1 MAGAFFI
8 VLKNIISFKDYLI
21 ISPLYSCCKVHKSDF
36 CDTIYSVRRIRMF
49 FDILKRD
56 LKRKKTMN
64 VIVLLFVILSV
75 MFISSSVTNL
85 TAVTGSLDSFFDK
98 AGVGD
103 YMTFERS
110 GGSVTVKDAVK
121 NAEGVTDFKQEECI
135 FISGHRFVEHDNAK
149 DKQNANAGFVSCIS
163 HQIEKYFD
171 SNDSEITEVKD
182 GEVYV
187 RQSLL
192 DNSNAKIG
200 DKVELTAGDIT
211 RTFTVKDSLKDAIL
225 GSRMMGNTRFLI
237 SENDYKAFE
246 KVEPLQPYLIYLSFI
261 DTSDVPALE
270 KALTAC
276 DAMAFSGDRSLLQ
289 FTYIMEMIIAGILLI
304 VSIALI
310 LIAIV
315 ILRFTIS
322 FTLSEEYRQIGIMK
336 AIGITNG
343 KIRSLYLIKYLAIS
357 IIGAIVGL
365 ALSFPFGSMLLK
377 MVSQSILM
385 DSAGGVLLSILCA
398 ISVVGIIVLF
408 CYVSTR
414 KVKKFTPVDA
424 IRSGTTGERY
434 KKKGIIKLGKKPVSP
449 VFFMAVNDILSSPKR
464 FLIMLFTFFI
474 GISMLMI
481 GLNISSTMKSGKL
494 LGWINM
500 AECDAAVV
508 ESGAIE
514 KYMVPD
520 GREKLNNKIAEVES
534 DLAEKGWEAD
544 CFVETI
550 SNVVVVKGDTELKTH
565 GVEGVN
571 MTPDEYLYLEG
582 TAPQNKHEIAMSYV
596 VADKLNVAIGDTVTV
611 KTLDGETECM
621 ITATY
626 QTMMSM
632 GDNIR
637 LYPGQTFSF
646 KNLAGINDFQI
657 RFHDNPSSSEIEKRI
672 ETIKEM
678 YPNDKVMN
686 AGDYVDYCVGGVG
699 GMMDGVTGL
708 LLPIIILIDILVA
721 VLMEKSFLTKE
732 RGEIAMLK
740 AIGFKNR
747 SIIFWQTLRI
757 AIIMIAAVLLSVAL
771 ADPIGKLAT
780 GGIFQMMG
788 AKNIIFD
795 TDVLKTCIIYPA
807 IVFAATVFS
816 VFLTALGIRK
826 VNSNEINTVE

>member
-1 MAGAFFI
+1 M
-8 VLKNIISFKDYLI
+8 
-21 ISPLYSCCKVHKSDF
+21 
-36 CDTIYSVRRIRMF
+36 RMF

-64 VIVLLFVILSV
+64 IIILLFVILSV
-75 MFISSSVTNL
+75 MFVSSSVTNL

-795 TDVLKTCIIYPA
+795 TDVIKTCIIYPA
-807 IVFAATVFS
+807 IVFAATVCS

>member
-1 MAGAFFI
+1 
-8 VLKNIISFKDYLI
+8 
-21 ISPLYSCCKVHKSDF
+21 
-36 CDTIYSVRRIRMF
+36 
-49 FDILKRD
+49 
-56 LKRKKTMN
+56 
-64 VIVLLFVILSV
+64 
-75 MFISSSVTNL
+75 
-85 TAVTGSLDSFFDK
+85 
-98 AGVGD
+98 
-103 YMTFERS
+103 
-110 GGSVTVKDAVK
+110 
-121 NAEGVTDFKQEECI
+121 
-135 FISGHRFVEHDNAK
+135 
-149 DKQNANAGFVSCIS
+149 
-163 HQIEKYFD
+163 
-171 SNDSEITEVKD
+171 
-182 GEVYV
+182 
-187 RQSLL
+187 
-192 DNSNAKIG
+192 
-200 DKVELTAGDIT
+200 
-211 RTFTVKDSLKDAIL
+211 
-225 GSRMMGNTRFLI
+225 
-237 SENDYKAFE
+237 
-246 KVEPLQPYLIYLSFI
+246 
-261 DTSDVPALE
+261 
-270 KALTAC
+270 
-276 DAMAFSGDRSLLQ
+276 
-289 FTYIMEMIIAGILLI
+289 
-304 VSIALI
+304 
-310 LIAIV
+310 
-315 ILRFTIS
+315 
-322 FTLSEEYRQIGIMK
+322 
-336 AIGITNG
+336 
-343 KIRSLYLIKYLAIS
+343 
-357 IIGAIVGL
+357 
-365 ALSFPFGSMLLK
+365 
-377 MVSQSILM
+377 
-385 DSAGGVLLSILCA
+385 
-398 ISVVGIIVLF
+398 
-408 CYVSTR
+408 
-414 KVKKFTPVDA
+414 
-424 IRSGTTGERY
+424 
-434 KKKGIIKLGKKPVSP
+434 
-449 VFFMAVNDILSSPKR
+449 
-464 FLIMLFTFFI
+464 
-474 GISMLMI
+474 MI

-657 RFHDNPSSSEIEKRI
+657 RFHDNPSSSEIEK
-672 ETIKEM
+672 
-678 YPNDKVMN
+678 
-686 AGDYVDYCVGGVG
+686 

>member
-1 MAGAFFI
+1 
-8 VLKNIISFKDYLI
+8 
-21 ISPLYSCCKVHKSDF
+21 
-36 CDTIYSVRRIRMF
+36 MF

-85 TAVTGSLDSFFDK
+85 TAVTGSLDSFLDR

-103 YMTFERS
+103 YVVFERS
-110 GGSVTVKDAVK
+110 GGSVTVRDAVK
-121 NAEGVTDFKQEECI
+121 NAEGVKRIRQEKCI
-135 FISGHRFVEHDNAK
+135 FLTDHKFIGRETAQENQAANTSLISCLSHR
-149 DKQNANAGFVSCIS
+149 
-163 HQIEKYFD
+163 IETYFD
-171 SNDSEITEVKD
+171 SNDNEITEVPD
-182 GEVYV
+182 GELYV
-187 RQSLL
+187 RQSVL
-192 DNSNAKIG
+192 DNGNAKIG
-200 DKVELTAGDIT
+200 DKVKLTVNNISH
-211 RTFTVKDSLKDAIL
+211 TFTVKDTLKDAVL
-225 GSRMMGNTRFLI
+225 GSRLMGNARFLI

-246 KVEPLQPYLIYLSFI
+246 KAESIDPYLFYVSFI
-261 DTSDVPALE
+261 DTDDLPSLERALNE
-270 KALTAC
+270 C
-276 DAMAFSGDRSLLQ
+276 DAVAFSGDRALFRMSY
-289 FTYIMEMIIAGILLI
+289 TIEMTIAGILLV

-310 LIAIV
+310 LIAVV

-322 FTLSEEYRQIGIMK
+322 FMLSEEFRQIGIMK

-357 IIGAIVGL
+357 VIGAIVGL

-385 DSAGGVLLSILCA
+385 DSEGGVLLSILCSVA
-398 ISVVGIIVLF
+398 VVGIIVLF
-408 CYVSTR
+408 CYISTR

-434 KKKGIIKLGKKPVSP
+434 KKKGIIKLGKKPIKP

-474 GISMLMI
+474 GISMLMV
-481 GLNISSTMKSGKL
+481 GLNLSSTMTSGKL

-500 AECDAAVV
+500 AQCDAAIV

-514 KYMVPD
+514 KYMIED
-520 GREKLNNKIAEVES
+520 GREKLNQKISAIES
-534 DLAEKGWEAD
+534 DLAENGWEAD
-544 CFVETI
+544 CFVETL
-550 SNVVVVKGDTELKTH
+550 SNVVVSKSDTELKTH

-596 VADKLNVAIGDTVTV
+596 VADKLNAAIGDTVTV
-611 KTLDGETECM
+611 KTPDGETECM
-621 ITATY
+621 ITAIY

-646 KNLAGINDFQI
+646 QNLAGINDFQI
-657 RFHDNPSSSEIEKRI
+657 RFHDNPSAAEIEKRMEI
-672 ETIKEM
+672 IKGM
-678 YPNDKVMN
+678 YPDDKVMN
-686 AGDYVDYCVGGVG
+686 AGDYVDFCVGGVG
-699 GMMDGVTGL
+699 GVMDSVTSL

-747 SIIFWQTLRI
+747 SIILWQTLRI
-757 AIIMIAAVLLSVAL
+757 GIVMLAAVLFSVAL
-771 ADPIGKLAT
+771 ASPIGKLAT
-780 GGIFQMMG
+780 GGIFRMMG

-795 TDVLKTCIIYPA
+795 TDVLKTYIIYPS
-807 IVFAATVFS
+807 IVLAATVFS
-816 VFLTALGIRK
+816 VFLTAIGIRK
-826 VNSNEINTVE
+826 VNSNEINSVE

>member
-1 MAGAFFI
+1 M
-8 VLKNIISFKDYLI
+8 
-21 ISPLYSCCKVHKSDF
+21 
-36 CDTIYSVRRIRMF
+36 RMF

-56 LKRKKTMN
+56 LKCKKTMN
-64 VIVLLFVILSV
+64 IIILLFVILSV
-75 MFISSSVTNL
+75 MFISSSASNL
-85 TAVTGSLDSFFDK
+85 SAVTGSLDSYFDK

-121 NAEGVTDFKQEECI
+121 NAEGVTDFRQEECI
-135 FISGHRFVEHDNAK
+135 FISDHRFVKHNKANG
-149 DKQNANAGFVSCIS
+149 KQNTNACFVSCIS

-211 RTFTVKDSLKDAIL
+211 RTFTVKDTLKDAIL

-261 DTSDVPALE
+261 DTDDIPALE
-270 KALTAC
+270 KTLTDC
-276 DAMAFSGDRSLLQ
+276 DALAFSGDRALLK
-289 FTYIMEMIIAGILLI
+289 FTYIMETIIAGILLV

-310 LIAIV
+310 IIAVV

-322 FTLSEEYRQIGIMK
+322 FTLSEEFRQIGIMK
-336 AIGITNG
+336 AIGIPNG
-343 KIRSLYLIKYLAIS
+343 KIRSLYLVKYLAIS
-357 IIGAIVGL
+357 VIGAIAGL

-377 MVSQSILM
+377 SVSQSIVM
-385 DSAGGVLLSILCA
+385 DSAGGALLSILCA
-398 ISVVGIIVLF
+398 IAVVGIIVLF
-408 CYVSTR
+408 CYISTR

-434 KKKGIIKLGKKPVSP
+434 KKKGIIRLGKKPVRP
-449 VFFMAVNDILSSPKR
+449 VFFMAINDILSSPKR
-464 FLIMLFTFFI
+464 FLIMLFTFFV
-474 GISMLMI
+474 GISMLTV
-481 GLNISSTMKSGKL
+481 GLNISSTMKSGKM

-508 ESGAIE
+508 KSGAME
-514 KYMVPD
+514 KYLISD
-520 GREKLNNKIAEVES
+520 GREKLTNTIAEIES
-534 DLAEKGWEAD
+534 DLADKGWEAD

-550 SNVVVVKGDTELKTH
+550 SNVVVSKGDTELKTH
-565 GVEGVN
+565 GVEGLN
-571 MTPDEYLYLEG
+571 MTPDEYMYLEG
-582 TAPQNKHEIAMSYV
+582 TAPQNKNEIAISYV
-596 VADKLNVAIGDTVTV
+596 VADRLGAAIGDTVTV
-611 KTLDGETECM
+611 KTLDGDTECM

-646 KNLAGINDFQI
+646 QNLAGINDFQI
-657 RFHDNPSSSEIEKRI
+657 RFHDNPSAAEIERRI
-672 ETIKEM
+672 VAMKEL
-678 YPNDKVMN
+678 YPDDKVMN

-708 LLPIIILIDILVA
+708 LFPIIILIDILVA
-721 VLMEKSFLTKE
+721 VLMEKSFLTNE

-747 SIIFWQTLRI
+747 SIILWQTLRI
-757 AIIMIAAVLLSVAL
+757 AIVMLAAVLLSVAL
-771 ADPIGKLAT
+771 ADPIGKLST

-795 TDVLKTCIIYPA
+795 IDILKTFVIYPA
-807 IVFAATVFS
+807 IVLAATVFS

-826 VNSNEINTVE
+826 VNSNEINSVE

>member
-1 MAGAFFI
+1 
-8 VLKNIISFKDYLI
+8 
-21 ISPLYSCCKVHKSDF
+21 
-36 CDTIYSVRRIRMF
+36 MF

-75 MFISSSVTNL
+75 MFISSSATNL
-85 TAVTGSLDSFFDK
+85 IAVTGSLDSFFDK

-103 YMTFERS
+103 YIAFERS

-121 NAEGVTDFKQEECI
+121 KAEGVTSIKQEECI
-135 FISGHRFVEHDNAK
+135 VLSGHRFVGHTKES
-149 DKQNANAGFVSCIS
+149 ANTSFASCIS
-163 HQIEKYFD
+163 HQIEKYYD
-171 SNDSEITEVKD
+171 SSDNEITEVAD
-182 GEVYV
+182 GETYV
-187 RQSLL
+187 RQSIL
-192 DNSNAKIG
+192 DTSNAKIG
-200 DKVELTAGDIT
+200 DKIDLTVNDT
-211 RTFTVKDSLKDAIL
+211 TQTFTVRGTLKDAAL
-225 GSRMMGNTRFLI
+225 GSSMVGFARFLI

-246 KVEPLQPYLIYLSFI
+246 KVEPLEPYRFYISFI
-261 DTSDVPALE
+261 NTDDIPALE

-276 DAMAFSGDRSLLQ
+276 DAMWFSGDCSLFQ
-289 FTYIMEMIIAGILLI
+289 FTYIMEMIVAGILLI

-310 LIAIV
+310 LIAVV

-322 FTLSEEYRQIGIMK
+322 FTLSEEFRQIGIMK

-357 IIGAIVGL
+357 VVGSVIGL

-377 MVSQSILM
+377 MVSKSILM

-398 ISVVGIIVLF
+398 AAVVGIIVLF
-408 CYVSTR
+408 CYISTR

-434 KKKGIIKLGKKPVSP
+434 KKKGIIRLGKKPIKP
-449 VFFMAVNDILSSPKR
+449 VPFMAINDILSSPKR
-464 FLIMLFTFFI
+464 FLIMLFTFFV
-474 GISMLMI
+474 GISMLMVC
-481 GLNISSTMKSGKL
+481 LNLSSTMTSGKL

-500 AECDAAVV
+500 AQCDLSVV
-508 ESGAIE
+508 ETGTVE
-514 KYMVPD
+514 KYMVAD
-520 GREKLNNKIAEVES
+520 GRDKLNKKISAIES

-544 CFVETI
+544 CFVETL
-550 SNVVVVKGDTELKTH
+550 SNVVVSKGGTELKTH

-571 MTPDEYLYLEG
+571 MTPDGYLYLEG

-611 KTLDGETECM
+611 KTPDGETECM

-646 KNLAGINDFQI
+646 QNLAGINDFQI
-657 RFHDNPSSSEIEKRI
+657 RFHDNPSASEIERRI
-672 ETIKEM
+672 ETIKGM
-678 YPNDKVMN
+678 YPGDKVMN

-699 GMMDGVTGL
+699 GVMDSVTNL

-721 VLMEKSFLTKE
+721 VLLEKSFLTKE

-747 SIIFWQTLRI
+747 SIILWQTLRI
-757 AIIMIAAVLLSVAL
+757 AIVMIAAVALSVAL
-771 ADPIGKLAT
+771 ADPIGKLTT

-795 TDVLKTCIIYPA
+795 TDVLKTYIIYPT
-807 IVFAATVFS
+807 IVLAATVFS
-816 VFLTALGIRK
+816 VFITSLSIRK
-826 VNSNEINTVE
+826 VNSNEINSVE

>member
-1 MAGAFFI
+1 
-8 VLKNIISFKDYLI
+8 
-21 ISPLYSCCKVHKSDF
+21 
-36 CDTIYSVRRIRMF
+36 MF

-64 VIVLLFVILSV
+64 VIILLFVILSV

-98 AGVGD
+98 AGIGD
-103 YMTFERS
+103 YTVFERC
-110 GGSVTVKDAVK
+110 GGTVTVADAVK
-121 NAEGVTDFKQEECI
+121 NAEGVTDFKEEESI
-135 FISGHRFVEHDNAK
+135 FLSNHKFIGREKENDS
-149 DKQNANAGFVSCIS
+149 QNANTSLACCLS
-163 HQIEKYFD
+163 HQIQRYFD
-171 SNDSEITEVKD
+171 GSDNEITEVAD

-187 RQSLL
+187 RQSVL
-192 DNSNAKIG
+192 DNSNAKVG
-200 DKVELTAGDIT
+200 DKVELTVADVT
-211 RTFTVKDSLKDAIL
+211 CTFTVRDTLKDAML
-225 GSRMMGNTRFLI
+225 GSSMMGNPRFLI

-246 KVEPLQPYLIYLSFI
+246 KAEPLEPYLFYISLI
-261 DTSDVPALE
+261 DTDDIPSLE
-270 KALTAC
+270 KELNAC
-276 DAMAFSGDRSLLQ
+276 DAIVFYGDRSWLQ
-289 FTYIMEMIIAGILLI
+289 FTYILEMVIAGVLLV

-310 LIAIV
+310 LIAVV

-322 FTLSEEYRQIGIMK
+322 FTLSEEFRQIGIMK
-336 AIGITNG
+336 AIGIPDG
-343 KIRSLYLIKYLAIS
+343 KIRSLYLVKYLAIS
-357 IIGAIVGL
+357 VLGATIGL
-365 ALSFPFGSMLLK
+365 TLSFPFGSMLLK
-377 MVSQSILM
+377 MVSQSIVM
-385 DSAGGVLLSILCA
+385 ENGNSLLLGIICA
-398 ISVVGIIVLF
+398 AAVVCIIVLF
-408 CYVSTR
+408 CYLSTR

-500 AECDAAVV
+500 AQCDAALV
-508 ESGAIE
+508 ESGTIE
-514 KYMVPD
+514 KYMVAD
-520 GREKLNNKIAEVES
+520 GREKLNQKISEIES
-534 DLAEKGWEAD
+534 DLSEKGWEAD
-544 CFVETI
+544 CFVEVITTVI
-550 SNVVVVKGDTELKTH
+550 VTKGDTELKTN
-565 GVEGVN
+565 GVEGIN
-571 MTPDEYLYLEG
+571 MTPDEYMYLEG
-582 TAPQNKHEIAMSYV
+582 TAPQNKNEIAMSYI
-596 VADKLNVAIGDTVTV
+596 VADKLGAQIGDTVTV
-611 KTLDGETECM
+611 KTLDSETECM
-621 ITATY
+621 ITAVY
-626 QTMMSM
+626 QTMSSM
-632 GDNIR
+632 GNNIR
-637 LYPGQTFSF
+637 LYPGKTKSF
-646 KNLAGINDFQI
+646 QNLVGMNDFQV
-657 RFHDNPSSSEIEKRI
+657 RFRDNPDDSEIQKRMD
-672 ETIKEM
+672 TIREM
-678 YPNDKVMN
+678 YPGDKVMS
-686 AGDYVDYCVGGVG
+686 AGGYVDYCVGGVG
-699 GMMDGVTGL
+699 GIMDDVTNL

-721 VLMEKSFLTKE
+721 VLLEKSFLTKE

-795 TDVLKTCIIYPA
+795 TDVIKTCIIYPA
-807 IVFAATVFS
+807 IVFAATVCS

>member
-1 MAGAFFI
+1 
-8 VLKNIISFKDYLI
+8 
-21 ISPLYSCCKVHKSDF
+21 
-36 CDTIYSVRRIRMF
+36 MF
-49 FDILKRD
+49 FEILKRD

-75 MFISSSVTNL
+75 MFISSSATNL
-85 TAVTGSLDSFFDK
+85 IAVTGSLDSYFDK

-103 YMTFERS
+103 YVTLERS
-110 GGSVTVKDAVK
+110 GGSVTVKDAAK
-121 NAEGVTDFKQEECI
+121 NAEGVKRIRQEKCI
-135 FISGHRFVEHDNAK
+135 FLTDHKFIGRETAQENQAANTTLIS
-149 DKQNANAGFVSCIS
+149 CLS
-163 HQIEKYFD
+163 HQIETYFD
-171 SNDSEITEVKD
+171 SNDNEITEVPD
-182 GEVYV
+182 GELYV
-187 RQSLL
+187 RQSVL
-192 DNSNAKIG
+192 DNGNAKIG
-200 DKVELTAGDIT
+200 DKVKLTVNNIS
-211 RTFTVKDSLKDAIL
+211 RTFTVKDTLKDALL
-225 GSRMMGNTRFLI
+225 GSRLMGNARFLI

-246 KVEPLQPYLIYLSFI
+246 KAESIEPYLFYISFI
-261 DTSDVPALE
+261 DTDNLSSLERALNE
-270 KALTAC
+270 C
-276 DAMAFSGDRSLLQ
+276 DAVAFSGDRALFRMSY
-289 FTYIMEMIIAGILLI
+289 TIEMTIAGILLV

-310 LIAIV
+310 LIAVV

-322 FTLSEEYRQIGIMK
+322 FTLSEEFRQIGIMK

-357 IIGAIVGL
+357 VVGAVIGL

-424 IRSGTTGERY
+424 IRSGTTGEQY
-434 KKKGIIKLGKKPVSP
+434 QKKGIIKLGKKPVSP

-740 AIGFKNR
+740 SIGFKNR
-747 SIIFWQTLRI
+747 SIILWQTLRI
-757 AIIMIAAVLLSVAL
+757 AIVMIAAVLLSVAL

-795 TDVLKTCIIYPA
+795 IDILKTFIICPA
-807 IVFAATVFS
+807 IVLAATVFS

-826 VNSNEINTVE
+826 VNSNEINAVE

>member
-1 MAGAFFI
+1 M
-8 VLKNIISFKDYLI
+8 
-21 ISPLYSCCKVHKSDF
+21 
-36 CDTIYSVRRIRMF
+36 
-49 FDILKRD
+49 
-56 LKRKKTMN
+56 
-64 VIVLLFVILSV
+64 
-75 MFISSSVTNL
+75 
-85 TAVTGSLDSFFDK
+85 
-98 AGVGD
+98 
-103 YMTFERS
+103 
-110 GGSVTVKDAVK
+110 
-121 NAEGVTDFKQEECI
+121 
-135 FISGHRFVEHDNAK
+135 
-149 DKQNANAGFVSCIS
+149 
-163 HQIEKYFD
+163 
-171 SNDSEITEVKD
+171 
-182 GEVYV
+182 
-187 RQSLL
+187 
-192 DNSNAKIG
+192 
-200 DKVELTAGDIT
+200 
-211 RTFTVKDSLKDAIL
+211 
-225 GSRMMGNTRFLI
+225 
-237 SENDYKAFE
+237 
-246 KVEPLQPYLIYLSFI
+246 
-261 DTSDVPALE
+261 
-270 KALTAC
+270 
-276 DAMAFSGDRSLLQ
+276 
-289 FTYIMEMIIAGILLI
+289 
-304 VSIALI
+304 
-310 LIAIV
+310 
-315 ILRFTIS
+315 
-322 FTLSEEYRQIGIMK
+322 
-336 AIGITNG
+336 
-343 KIRSLYLIKYLAIS
+343 
-357 IIGAIVGL
+357 
-365 ALSFPFGSMLLK
+365 
-377 MVSQSILM
+377 
-385 DSAGGVLLSILCA
+385 
-398 ISVVGIIVLF
+398 LF

-708 LLPIIILIDILVA
+708 LLPIIILIEV
-721 VLMEKSFLTKE
+721 
-732 RGEIAMLK
+732 
-740 AIGFKNR
+740 
-747 SIIFWQTLRI
+747 
-757 AIIMIAAVLLSVAL
+757 
-771 ADPIGKLAT
+771 
-780 GGIFQMMG
+780 
-788 AKNIIFD
+788 
-795 TDVLKTCIIYPA
+795 
-807 IVFAATVFS
+807 
-816 VFLTALGIRK
+816 
-826 VNSNEINTVE
+826 

>member
-1 MAGAFFI
+1 
-8 VLKNIISFKDYLI
+8 
-21 ISPLYSCCKVHKSDF
+21 
-36 CDTIYSVRRIRMF
+36 MF

-64 VIVLLFVILSV
+64 IIILLFVILSV
-75 MFISSSVTNL
+75 MFISSSVMNL
-85 TAVTGSLDSFFDK
+85 TAVTGSLDSFFDR

-103 YMTFERS
+103 YAVFERS
-110 GGSVTVKDAVK
+110 GGSVTVADAVK
-121 NAEGVTDFKQEECI
+121 NADGVTGFQQEECI
-135 FISGHRFVEHDNAK
+135 FLSGHRFVGREKVK
-149 DKQNANAGFVSCIS
+149 DSQNANTSLVSCIS

-171 SNDSEITEVKD
+171 GSDNEITDVKD
-182 GEVYV
+182 GETYV

-192 DNSNAKIG
+192 DNSNAKVG
-200 DKVELTAGDIT
+200 DKVELTIGNIT
-211 RTFTVKDSLKDAIL
+211 RTLTVKDTLKDAVL
-225 GSRMMGNTRFLI
+225 GSSMMGNARFLV

-246 KVEPLQPYLIYLSFI
+246 KAEPLDPYLFYISFI
-261 DTSDVPALE
+261 DTGDVPTLE

-276 DAMAFSGDRSLLQ
+276 DAMAFSGDRTLLK
-289 FTYIMEMIIAGILLI
+289 FTYIMEMVIAGILLV

-310 LIAIV
+310 LIAVV

-322 FTLSEEYRQIGIMK
+322 FTLSEEFRQIGIMK
-336 AIGITNG
+336 AIGIPNG
-343 KIRSLYLIKYLAIS
+343 RIRSLYLVKYLAIS

-377 MVSQSILM
+377 MVSQSIVM
-385 DSAGGVLLSILCA
+385 DNAGGALLSILCA
-398 ISVVGIIVLF
+398 AAVVGIIVLF
-408 CYVSTR
+408 CYISTR

-434 KKKGIIKLGKKPVSP
+434 KKKGIIKLGKKPVRP

-464 FLIMLFTFFI
+464 FLIMLFTFFV
-474 GISMLMI
+474 GVSMLMI
-481 GLNISSTMKSGKL
+481 GLNISSTMTSGKM

-500 AECDAAVV
+500 AQCDAALV

-514 KYMVPD
+514 KYMVAD
-520 GREKLNNKIAEVES
+520 GRNKLNKRITEVES
-534 DLAEKGWEAD
+534 DLSEKGWKAD

-550 SNVVVVKGDTELKTH
+550 SNVVISKGDTELKTH
-565 GVEGVN
+565 GTEGVN
-571 MTPDEYLYLEG
+571 MTPDEYLYLDG
-582 TAPQNKHEIAMSYV
+582 TAPQNKKEIAVSYV
-596 VADKLNVAIGDTVTV
+596 IADKLGAAIGDTVTV

-646 KNLAGINDFQI
+646 QNLAGINDFQI
-657 RFHDNPSSSEIEKRI
+657 RFNDDPSASEIEKRI
-672 ETIKEM
+672 AAIKEL
-678 YPNDKVMN
+678 YPDDKVMN
-686 AGDYVDYCVGGVG
+686 AGNYVDYCVGGVG

-747 SIIFWQTLRI
+747 SIILWQTIRI
-757 AIIMIAAVLLSVAL
+757 AIVMIAAVLLSVAL
-771 ADPIGKLAT
+771 ADPIGKLST

-795 TDVLKTCIIYPA
+795 TDILKTFVFYPA
-807 IVFAATVFS
+807 VILAATVFS

-826 VNSNEINTVE
+826 VNSNEINSVE

>member
-1 MAGAFFI
+1 
-8 VLKNIISFKDYLI
+8 
-21 ISPLYSCCKVHKSDF
+21 
-36 CDTIYSVRRIRMF
+36 MF

-64 VIVLLFVILSV
+64 IIILLFVILSV
-75 MFISSSVTNL
+75 MFISSSASNL
-85 TAVTGSLDSFFDK
+85 SAVTGSLDSFFDK

-121 NAEGVTDFKQEECI
+121 NAEGLTDIRQEECI
-135 FISGHRFVEHDNAK
+135 FLSGHKFVGHEKKK
-149 DKQNANAGFVSCIS
+149 DSQNANTSLVSCIS
-163 HQIEKYFD
+163 NQIEKYYD
-171 SNDSEITEVKD
+171 GSDNEITDVPD

-187 RQSLL
+187 RQSILTS
-192 DNSNAKIG
+192 NSAQIG
-200 DKVELTAGDIT
+200 DKVELTVGDIT
-211 RTFTVKDSLKDAIL
+211 RTFTVKNTLKDAVL
-225 GSRMMGNTRFLI
+225 GSNMMGNARFLV
-237 SENDYKAFE
+237 SENDYKEF
-246 KVEPLQPYLIYLSFI
+246 KRTEPLEPYLLCISFI
-261 DTSDVPALE
+261 YTDDIPALE

-276 DAMAFSGDRSLLQ
+276 DAVTFGGDRSLFQ

-310 LIAIV
+310 LIAVV

-322 FTLSEEYRQIGIMK
+322 FTLSEEFRQIGIMK
-336 AIGITNG
+336 AIGIPNG
-343 KIRSLYLIKYLAIS
+343 KIRSLYLVKYLAIS
-357 IIGAIVGL
+357 VIGAIVGL

-377 MVSQSILM
+377 SVSQSIVM
-385 DSAGGVLLSILCA
+385 DSAGGALLSILCSIA
-398 ISVVGIIVLF
+398 VVGIIVLF
-408 CYVSTR
+408 CYISTR

-434 KKKGIIKLGKKPVSP
+434 KKKGIIRLGKKPVRP
-449 VFFMAVNDILSSPKR
+449 VFFMVVNDILSSPKR
-464 FLIMLFTFFI
+464 FLIMLFTFFV
-474 GISMLMI
+474 GVSMLMI
-481 GLNISSTMKSGKL
+481 GLNISSTMTSGKM

-500 AECDAAVV
+500 AQCDLALV
-508 ESGAIE
+508 EPGMIE
-514 KYMVPD
+514 KYMTED
-520 GREKLNNKIAEVES
+520 GREKLNNEIAEVES
-534 DLAEKGWEAD
+534 DLAKKGWEAD

-550 SNVVVVKGDTELKTH
+550 SNVVISKGGTELKTH
-565 GVEGVN
+565 GIEGVN
-571 MTPDEYLYLEG
+571 MNPDEYLYLEG
-582 TAPQNKHEIAMSYV
+582 TAPQNKNEIAVSYV
-596 VADKLNVAIGDTVTV
+596 IADKLGAAIGDTVTV
-611 KTLDGETECM
+611 KTPDGETECM

-637 LYPGQTFSF
+637 LYPGQTYSF
-646 KNLAGINDFQI
+646 QNLAGINDFQI
-657 RFHDNPSSSEIEKRI
+657 RFHDDPSAAEIEKRI
-672 ETIKEM
+672 ETIREM
-678 YPNDKVMN
+678 YPDDKVMK
-686 AGDYVDYCVGGVG
+686 AGEYVDYCVSGVG

-747 SIIFWQTLRI
+747 SIILWQTLRI
-757 AIIMIAAVLLSVAL
+757 AIVMLAAVLLSVAL

-795 TDVLKTCIIYPA
+795 IDILKTFVIYPA
-807 IVFAATVFS
+807 IILAATVFS
-816 VFLTALGIRK
+816 VFITALGIRK
-826 VNSNEINTVE
+826 VNSNEINSVE

>member
-1 MAGAFFI
+1 
-8 VLKNIISFKDYLI
+8 
-21 ISPLYSCCKVHKSDF
+21 
-36 CDTIYSVRRIRMF
+36 
-49 FDILKRD
+49 
-56 LKRKKTMN
+56 
-64 VIVLLFVILSV
+64 
-75 MFISSSVTNL
+75 
-85 TAVTGSLDSFFDK
+85 
-98 AGVGD
+98 
-103 YMTFERS
+103 
-110 GGSVTVKDAVK
+110 
-121 NAEGVTDFKQEECI
+121 
-135 FISGHRFVEHDNAK
+135 
-149 DKQNANAGFVSCIS
+149 
-163 HQIEKYFD
+163 
-171 SNDSEITEVKD
+171 
-182 GEVYV
+182 
-187 RQSLL
+187 
-192 DNSNAKIG
+192 
-200 DKVELTAGDIT
+200 
-211 RTFTVKDSLKDAIL
+211 
-225 GSRMMGNTRFLI
+225 
-237 SENDYKAFE
+237 
-246 KVEPLQPYLIYLSFI
+246 
-261 DTSDVPALE
+261 
-270 KALTAC
+270 
-276 DAMAFSGDRSLLQ
+276 
-289 FTYIMEMIIAGILLI
+289 
-304 VSIALI
+304 
-310 LIAIV
+310 
-315 ILRFTIS
+315 
-322 FTLSEEYRQIGIMK
+322 
-336 AIGITNG
+336 
-343 KIRSLYLIKYLAIS
+343 
-357 IIGAIVGL
+357 
-365 ALSFPFGSMLLK
+365 
-377 MVSQSILM
+377 
-385 DSAGGVLLSILCA
+385 
-398 ISVVGIIVLF
+398 
-408 CYVSTR
+408 
-414 KVKKFTPVDA
+414 
-424 IRSGTTGERY
+424 
-434 KKKGIIKLGKKPVSP
+434 
-449 VFFMAVNDILSSPKR
+449 MAVNDILSSPKR

-550 SNVVVVKGDTELKTH
+550 SNVVVVKGDTELKNH

-740 AIGFKNR
+740 SIGFKNR
-747 SIIFWQTLRI
+747 SIILWQTLRI
-757 AIIMIAAVLLSVAL
+757 AIVMIAAVLLSVAL

-780 GGIFQMMG
+780 GGIFQMMV

-795 TDVLKTCIIYPA
+795 IDILKTFIICPA
-807 IVFAATVFS
+807 IVLAATVFS

-826 VNSNEINTVE
+826 VNSNEINAVE

>member
-1 MAGAFFI
+1 
-8 VLKNIISFKDYLI
+8 
-21 ISPLYSCCKVHKSDF
+21 
-36 CDTIYSVRRIRMF
+36 MF

-103 YMTFERS
+103 YIALERS

-121 NAEGVTDFKQEECI
+121 KAEGVKRIRQEKCI
-135 FISGHRFVEHDNAK
+135 FLTDHKFIGRETAQENQAANTSLISCLSHR
-149 DKQNANAGFVSCIS
+149 
-163 HQIEKYFD
+163 IETYFD
-171 SNDSEITEVKD
+171 SNDNEITEVPD
-182 GEVYV
+182 GELYV
-187 RQSLL
+187 RQSVL
-192 DNSNAKIG
+192 DNGNAKIG
-200 DKVELTAGDIT
+200 DKVKLTVNNISL
-211 RTFTVKDSLKDAIL
+211 TFTVKDTLKDAIL
-225 GSRMMGNTRFLI
+225 GSRLMGNARFLI
-237 SENDYKAFE
+237 SENDFKAFE
-246 KVEPLQPYLIYLSFI
+246 KAESIEPYLFYVSFI
-261 DTSDVPALE
+261 DTDDLPSLERALNE
-270 KALTAC
+270 C
-276 DAMAFSGDRSLLQ
+276 DATAFSGDRALFRMSY
-289 FTYIMEMIIAGILLI
+289 TIEMTIAGILLI

-310 LIAIV
+310 LIAVV

-336 AIGITNG
+336 AIGIPNG

-357 IIGAIVGL
+357 VLGAIVGL

-795 TDVLKTCIIYPA
+795 TDVIKTCIIYPA